1 MINIFSLLLS
11 LLNNAYFIS
20 YIKSKTFDLPL
31 TFKEEQFYLQKKCNG
46 DKAARDLLIE
56 KNLRLVAH
64 IAKKYNNNRDLQE
77 DLISI
82 GTIGL
87 IKAIDSYS
95 IDKKTK
101 LATYASKCIENEI
114 LMNIR
119 SNKKNKMQVSLQDP
133 IGVDKEGNA
142 ISLIDILGT
151 DEDYIVD
158 KVELKM
164 KISKLY
170 EKIEKVLTER
180 EKEIIKLRYG
190 LTPSGYKTQREIA
203 QQLDISRSY
212 VSRIEKKALKKLK
225 RELNIDK
232 NNINKKNKN
241 DKDKTDKTDKN
252 N

>member
-114 LMNIR
+114 LMYLRKN
-119 SNKKNKMQVSLQDP
+119 NKK
-133 IGVDKEGNA
+133 
-142 ISLIDILGT
+142 
-151 DEDYIVD
+151 
-158 KVELKM
+158 
-164 KISKLY
+164 
-170 EKIEKVLTER
+170 KIE
-180 EKEIIKLRYG
+180 
-190 LTPSGYKTQREIA
+190 
-203 QQLDISRSY
+203 
-212 VSRIEKKALKKLK
+212 VSFDEP
-225 RELNIDK
+225 LNIDVDGNELLLSDVLGTENDEIYK
-232 NNINKKNKN
+232 IIEEEI
-241 DKDKTDKTDKN
+241 DKDLLVMALDRLSDREKQIMELRFGLTTRGRERTQKEVATMLGISQSYISRLEKKIISRLKKEMKKFV
-252 N
+252 

>member
-151 DEDYIVD
+151 DEDYVVD

-241 DKDKTDKTDKN
+241 DKDKTDKTYKN

>member
-114 LMNIR
+114 LMHLR
-119 SNKKNKMQVSLQDP
+119 SAKKINLDQIYDADNLQKLIQCFD
-133 IGVDKEGNA
+133 VLTSKEK
-142 ISLIDILGT
+142 DIL
-151 DEDYIVD
+151 
-158 KVELKM
+158 
-164 KISKLY
+164 
-170 EKIEKVLTER
+170 
-180 EKEIIKLRYG
+180 IKRYG
-190 LTPSGYKTQREIA
+190 LNSSKKMTQKEIA
-203 QQLDISRSY
+203 KEYHISRSY
-212 VSRIEKKALKKLK
+212 ISRIEKRALIKLLK
-225 RELNIDK
+225 CYLQEK
-232 NNINKKNKN
+232 EG
-241 DKDKTDKTDKN
+241 
-252 N
+252 

>member
-101 LATYASKCIENEI
+101 LATYASKCI
-114 LMNIR
+114 
-119 SNKKNKMQVSLQDP
+119 
-133 IGVDKEGNA
+133 
-142 ISLIDILGT
+142 
-151 DEDYIVD
+151 
-158 KVELKM
+158 
-164 KISKLY
+164 
-170 EKIEKVLTER
+170 
-180 EKEIIKLRYG
+180 
-190 LTPSGYKTQREIA
+190 
-203 QQLDISRSY
+203 
-212 VSRIEKKALKKLK
+212 
-225 RELNIDK
+225 
-232 NNINKKNKN
+232 
-241 DKDKTDKTDKN
+241 
-252 N
+252 

>member
-1 MINIFSLLLS
+1 M
-11 LLNNAYFIS
+11 
-20 YIKSKTFDLPL
+20 
-31 TFKEEQFYLQKKCNG
+31 
-46 DKAARDLLIE
+46 
-56 KNLRLVAH
+56 
-64 IAKKYNNNRDLQE
+64 
-77 DLISI
+77 ISI

-87 IKAIDSYS
+87 IKAIDTFNV
-95 IDKKTK
+95 DKGIR

-151 DEDYIVD
+151 DEDYVVD

-241 DKDKTDKTDKN
+241 DKDKTDKTYKN

>member
-114 LMNIR
+114 LMYLRKNNKNEILMHLR
-119 SNKKNKMQVSLQDP
+119 SAKKINQEVSLNEV
-133 IGVDKEGNA
+133 IGVDKDGSEVVLED
-142 ISLIDILGT
+142 LIDNKEKPIL
-151 DEDYIVD
+151 DQIYDAD
-158 KVELKM
+158 NLQ
-164 KISKLY
+164 KL
-170 EKIEKVLTER
+170 IQCFDVLTSK
-180 EKEIIKLRYG
+180 EKDILIKRYG
-190 LTPSGYKTQREIA
+190 LNSSKKMTQKEIA
-203 QQLDISRSY
+203 KEYHISRSY
-212 VSRIEKKALKKLK
+212 ISRIEKRALIKLLK
-225 RELNIDK
+225 CYLQEK
-232 NNINKKNKN
+232 EG
-241 DKDKTDKTDKN
+241 
-252 N
+252 

>member
-232 NNINKKNKN
+232 NNKN
-241 DKDKTDKTDKN
+241 DKDKTDKTYKN

>member
-101 LATYASKCIENEI
+101 KINQE
-114 LMNIR
+114 
-119 SNKKNKMQVSLQDP
+119 VSLNEV
-133 IGVDKEGNA
+133 IGVDKDGSEVVLED
-142 ISLIDILGT
+142 LIDNKEKPIL
-151 DEDYIVD
+151 DQIYDAD
-158 KVELKM
+158 NLQ
-164 KISKLY
+164 KL
-170 EKIEKVLTER
+170 IQCFDVLTSK
-180 EKEIIKLRYG
+180 EKDILIKRYG
-190 LTPSGYKTQREIA
+190 LNSSKKMTQKEIA
-203 QQLDISRSY
+203 KEYHISRSY
-212 VSRIEKKALKKLK
+212 ISRIEKRALIKLLK
-225 RELNIDK
+225 CYLQEK
-232 NNINKKNKN
+232 EG
-241 DKDKTDKTDKN
+241 
-252 N
+252 